1 MTLADPTSP
10 YSFLQ
15 YLKETGRL
23 YPFYIRETLFPLR
36 TEYDDVD
43 DFHGTSYT
51 ILRQVTNPSTGSIQD
66 LEFVVTAHVR
76 YLKED
81 PDTGEL
87 VESETPTYRKR
98 VELLVRCPGIGGG
111 KTPEM
116 RVGRTYAYSADNEL
130 TGITGGTASTARKAA
145 SRASASDVTR
155 RSRAS
160 VASRCEA
167 SSFARRTPS
176 SRFAVMR

>member
-1 MTLADPTSP
+1 MPQTLLALFAICTAATFSLQQQRAILHSQLGMIANEVSTQSMGVAAEVLERIEAVSFDEATAEASGVVPSTSMTDAESLGPEEGEDG
-10 YSFLQ
+10 Y
-15 YLKETGRL
+15 G
-23 YPFYIRETLFPLR
+23 
-36 TEYDDVD
+36 EYDDVD

-116 RVGRTYAYSADNEL
+116 RVGRTYAY
-130 TGITGGTASTARKAA
+130 
-145 SRASASDVTR
+145 
-155 RSRAS
+155 
-160 VASRCEA
+160 
-167 SSFARRTPS
+167 FA
-176 SRFAVMR
+176 